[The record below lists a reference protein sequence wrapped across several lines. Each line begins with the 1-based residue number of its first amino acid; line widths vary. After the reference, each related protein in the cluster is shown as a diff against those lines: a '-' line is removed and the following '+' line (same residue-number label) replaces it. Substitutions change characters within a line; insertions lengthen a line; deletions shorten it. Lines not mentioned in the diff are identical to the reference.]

1 MMKKQQQKA
10 LFPFALVEG
19 NIEGLQARHRRSSRM
34 IYMTVV
40 IAILVAAASLPL
52 IRVEVN
58 SQGSGVLRPAMKHAP
73 VTTAVSGRVIDA
85 RLEENAPVCE
95 GDTLLVISTDE
106 LSPETA
112 SLRDQL
118 KDRKLLLNDL
128 KVLTRP
134 VRPEYPT
141 LASAVY
147 QRDYRDYHQRLEE
160 ARLVRAH
167 ATRHLERQRSLYATE
182 TIAKMDFEQAE
193 FDHRMA
199 GQKLDII
206 EDQQAHLWSQERQR
220 VSREIDDLRLQ
231 LARLGKKAANY
242 VVTAPVEGHLT
253 DASGL
258 QPGAYAVAGQTIGV
272 VSPDGNLHVEAFVS
286 PNDIG
291 LLRQGMDVK
300 LQMDAFNHNQWGLA
314 SAIVDDIGRDVSEQN
329 GTAVFRVKCTL
340 LDHELALKN
349 GYVGRLRKG
358 MTLTTHFTIA
368 RRSLFELLHD
378 NLDDWFN
385 PIY

>member
-1 MMKKQQQKA
+1 MKDQKKSA
-10 LFPFALVEG
+10 LFPFPLVEG
-19 NIEGLQARHRRSSRM
+19 NIEGLQARHRRSSRW

-40 IAILVAAASLPL
+40 IALLLAAASLPL
-52 IRVEVN
+52 INVEV
-58 SQGSGVLRPAMKHAP
+58 SSRGRGILRPALKHAP

-95 GDTLLVISTDE
+95 GDTLLVISTSE
-106 LSPETA
+106 LNPESTA
-112 SLRDQL
+112 LGVQL
-118 KDRKLLLNDL
+118 KDRRLLLNDL
-128 KVLTRP
+128 KVLTQAE
-134 VRPEYPT
+134 RPEYPVLT
-141 LASAVY
+141 SAVY

-193 FDHRMA
+193 FDHQMA
-199 GQKLDII
+199 EQKLVLI
-206 EDQQAHLWSQERQR
+206 EEQQAHLWSQERQR
-220 VSREIDDLRLQ
+220 VDREIDDLRL
-231 LARLGKKAANY
+231 RLSRLRKKAANY

-253 DASGL
+253 EASGL
-258 QPGAYAVAGQTIGV
+258 QPGAYAVAGQTIGI
-272 VSPDGNLHVEAFVS
+272 VSPDGDLHVEAYVS
-286 PNDIG
+286 PSDIG
-291 LLRQGMDVK
+291 LLRQGMEVK

-314 SAIVDDIGRDVSEQN
+314 HALVDDIGRDVTEQD
-329 GTAVFRVKCTL
+329 GAAVFRVKCTL
-340 LDHELALKN
+340 LDQELSLKN

-358 MTLTTHFTIA
+358 MTLTTHFTLA

-385 PIY
+385 PVYQ